1 MCEAATLMR
10 GLLVR
15 QIPVRLVNL
24 SLSGFLL
31 ESENQ
36 IDVGS
41 TGELRV
47 DLGGAQYS
55 DQVRVARTLAR
66 PGANHPYHL
75 GGEFSW
81 GNRPSQDSMR
91 LAVRSFEVDA
101 RLES

>member
-1 MCEAATLMR
+1 MR

-55 DQVRVARTLAR
+55 DQVRVARTLADLE
-66 PGANHPYHL
+66 A
-75 GGEFSW
+75 
-81 GNRPSQDSMR
+81 
-91 LAVRSFEVDA
+91 VDA
-101 RLES
+101 IASHHISEAIQYRTLDRQLW